1 MQAAWGAM
9 LPCSLDHGGMCGP
22 ELSTT
27 LDWGPRGSGKHM
39 EAQEGL
45 PQAKA
50 ATDWA
55 KLQRV
60 GCMWLDSWED
70 LVL

>member
-1 MQAAWGAM
+1 
-9 LPCSLDHGGMCGP
+9 MCGP
-22 ELSTT
+22 EPSTT

-60 GCMWLDSWED
+60 GCMWLDSWEG